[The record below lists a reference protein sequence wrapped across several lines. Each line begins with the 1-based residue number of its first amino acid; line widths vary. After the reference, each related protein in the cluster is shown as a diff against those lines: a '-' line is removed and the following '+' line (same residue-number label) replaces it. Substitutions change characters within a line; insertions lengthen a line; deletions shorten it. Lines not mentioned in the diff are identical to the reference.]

1 MNKHQQALSSTG
13 IAESLASFVVNFD
26 LDKVPKEVIH
36 RAKMCLLDAF
46 GIGLASVNFE
56 FAQKTAA
63 GIHAIAGDGKFPVIG
78 MDLKLPQRDA
88 AHLNGTL
95 IHGLD
100 FDDTHGEAVVH
111 TSASAAPTMLIAGL
125 ANNASGTKAL
135 SAFIIASECA
145 GRIGA
150 GARGGFHEKG
160 FHPTGVVGAFG
171 STLGAGYLAG
181 LSPKQLCDAQGI
193 VLSQASGSMQFLDDG
208 AWTKRNH
215 PGWAS
220 FCAQTAVSMAKHGFF
235 GPRDPYS
242 GRFGLYPTHT
252 KEGRAV
258 SLDKITGRLGD
269 YWEMMNIA
277 FKPYPACHMTHAFA
291 DAVLA
296 VKREHNLSASDIKH
310 ITALVHEGEQAV
322 ICIPEANKLKPQNSY
337 DAQFSVHYVIAAT
350 FLREKFGLAELED
363 SVINDREILNL
374 CSRISFED
382 DPDSA
387 YPGYFSGAIR
397 VETARGEII
406 EHREQINRGA
416 TENPLSDDDIK
427 DKFFGNATL
436 TVSKSQAKKL
446 LNIVLELESEDGLD
460 ALAQTLTP

>member
-1 MNKHQQALSSTG
+1 MNNSKENRVQES
-13 IAESLASFVVNFD
+13 IAEQLAAFTVNFD
-26 LDKVPKEVIH
+26 LRKVPDEVIH

-56 FAQKTAA
+56 FGEKIAA
-63 GIHAIAGDGKFPVIG
+63 GIHAIAGDGEFPVIG
-78 MDLKLPQRDA
+78 MKLKLPQRDA

-125 ANNASGTKAL
+125 ANKASGAQAL

-150 GARGGFHEKG
+150 GAQGGFHEKG

-171 STLGAGYLAG
+171 STFGAGYLAG
-181 LSPKQLCDAQGI
+181 LTTAQLCDAQGI
-193 VLSQASGSMQFLDDG
+193 VLSQAGGNMQFLDDG

-235 GPRDPYS
+235 GPRDPYE

-252 KEGRAV
+252 KDGRKVAI
-258 SLDKITGRLGD
+258 DKLTKGLNES
-269 YWEMMNIA
+269 WEMMNIA

-291 DAVLA
+291 DAILA
-296 VKREHNLSASDIKH
+296 VKRAHNLTVEDIKH
-310 ITALVHEGEQAV
+310 ITALVHVGEQSV
-322 ICIPEANKLKPQNSY
+322 ICVPEKNKLKPQNSY
-337 DAQFSVHYVIAAT
+337 DAQFSVHYVIATT

-363 SVINDREILNL
+363 DVIADPQILDL
-374 CSRISFED
+374 CSRVSFAD

-387 YPGYFSGAIR
+387 YPGYFSGAIK
-397 VETARGEII
+397 VETNDGKII

-416 TENPLSDDDIK
+416 SENPLSDQDIK
-427 DKFFGNATL
+427 DKYFGNATM
-436 TVSKSQAKKL
+436 TISKPQAERL
-446 LNIVLELESEDGLD
+446 LDIVMNLDNEDNLDGLAK
-460 ALAQTLTP
+460 ALTL

>member
-1 MNKHQQALSSTG
+1 MSSDSG
-13 IAESLASFVVNFD
+13 KSIAEQLAKFALNFD
-26 LDKVPKEVIH
+26 LNNVPQEVKH
-36 RAKMCLLDAF
+36 RAKMCLADAF
-46 GIGLASVNFE
+46 GIGLASVNFD
-56 FAQKTAA
+56 FGKKTAA
-63 GIHAIAGDGKFPVIG
+63 GIHAIAGDGEFPVIG
-78 MDLKLPQRDA
+78 MNLKLPQRDA

-125 ANNASGTKAL
+125 ANLASGAQAL
-135 SAFIIASECA
+135 SAFIIASESA

-171 STLGAGYLAG
+171 STFGAGYLAG
-181 LSPKQLCDAQGI
+181 LDEQQLCDAQGI
-193 VLSQASGSMQFLDDG
+193 VLSQAGGNMQFLDDG

-235 GPRDPYS
+235 GPRDPYC

-252 KEGRAV
+252 KDGRELALNKV
-258 SLDKITGRLGD
+258 TAGLNER
-269 YWEMMNIA
+269 WEMMNIA

-291 DAVLA
+291 DAILA
-296 VKREHNLSASDIKH
+296 VKRQHNLTAADIKH
-310 ITALVHEGEQAV
+310 ITALVHEGEQTV
-322 ICIPEANKLKPQNSY
+322 ICVPEENKLKPQNSY
-337 DAQFSVHYVIAAT
+337 DAQFSVHYVIATT

-363 SVINDREILNL
+363 DVICDPEILEL
-374 CSRISFED
+374 CSRVSFAD
-382 DPDSA
+382 DPESA
-387 YPGYFSGAIR
+387 FPGYFSGAIE
-397 VETARGEII
+397 VETQDGTII
-406 EHREQINRGA
+406 KHREQINRGA
-416 TENPLSDDDIK
+416 TENPLSDADIE

-436 TVSKSQAKKL
+436 TISKSQAEQL
-446 LNIVLELESEDGLD
+446 LDIVMNLD
-460 ALAQTLTP
+460 KQDNLHYLAKALTL

>member
-1 MNKHQQALSSTG
+1 MSNSVEKSISEQ
-13 IAESLASFVVNFD
+13 LANFVVSFD
-26 LDKVPKEVIH
+26 LDRVPVEVIH
-36 RAKMCLLDAF
+36 RAKMCLTDAL

-56 FAQKTAA
+56 FGQKTAA
-63 GIHAIAGDGKFPVIG
+63 GIHAIAGDGEFPVIG
-78 MDLKLPQRDA
+78 MTLKLPQRDA

-125 ANNASGTKAL
+125 ANKASGAEAL

-150 GARGGFHEKG
+150 GAQGGFHEKG

-181 LSPKQLCDAQGI
+181 LDVQQLCDAQGI
-193 VLSQASGSMQFLDDG
+193 VLSQAGGNMQFLDDG

-235 GPRDPYS
+235 GPRDPYF

-252 KEGRAV
+252 KDGRNVAAA
-258 SLDKITGRLGD
+258 KITDGLNET
-269 YWEMMNIA
+269 WEMMNIA
-277 FKPYPACHMTHAFA
+277 FKPYPACHMTHAYA
-291 DAVLA
+291 DAILA
-296 VKREHNLSASDIKH
+296 VKRAHNLTNANIKH
-310 ITALVHEGEQAV
+310 ITALVHEGEQTV

-337 DAQFSVHYVIAAT
+337 DAQFSVHYVIATT

-363 SVINDREILNL
+363 EVISDPEILDL
-374 CSRISFED
+374 CSRISFAD

-387 YPGYFSGAIR
+387 YPGYFSGAIE
-397 VETARGEII
+397 VETQEGKVLK
-406 EHREQINRGA
+406 HREQINRGA
-416 TENPLSDDDIK
+416 TENPLSDADIEE
-427 DKFFGNATL
+427 KFFGNATL
-436 TVSKSQAKKL
+436 TIPKSQAENVL
-446 LNIVLELESEDGLD
+446 DIVMNLEKQNNLQHLAA
-460 ALAQTLTP
+460 ALTLS

>member
-1 MNKHQQALSSTG
+1 MNKREENLLADDIPGALANFVTNFN
-13 IAESLASFVVNFD
+13 LAN
-26 LDKVPKEVIH
+26 VPPEVIH
-36 RAKMCLLDAF
+36 RAKMCLIDSF
-46 GIGLASVNFE
+46 GIGLASVNFD
-56 FAQKTAA
+56 FAKATAA
-63 GIHAIAGDGKFPVIG
+63 GIHSIAGDGDFPVIG

-111 TSASAAPTMLIAGL
+111 TSSSAAPTMLIAGL
-125 ANNASGTKAL
+125 ANQASGKQAL

-171 STLGAGYLAG
+171 CTFGAGYLAG
-181 LSPKQLCDAQGI
+181 LNQQQLRDAQGI
-193 VLSQASGSMQFLDDG
+193 VLSQAGGNMQFLDDG

-220 FCAQTAVSMAKHGFF
+220 FCAQTAVAMAKHGFF
-235 GPRDPYS
+235 GPKNPYT

-252 KEGRAV
+252 KDGRE
-258 SLDKITGRLGD
+258 LNLEKITTGLNES
-269 YWEMMNIA
+269 WEMMNIA

-291 DAVLA
+291 DAILA
-296 VKREHNLSASDIKH
+296 VKQAHGLTVGDIKH
-310 ITALVHEGEQAV
+310 ITALVHEGEQTV
-322 ICIPEANKLKPQNSY
+322 ICIPEENKLQPQNSY
-337 DAQFSVHYVIAAT
+337 DAQFSVHYVIATT

-363 SVINDREILNL
+363 DVISDPEILDL
-374 CSRISFED
+374 CSRISFAD

-397 VETARGEII
+397 VETTDGKII

-416 TENPLSDDDIK
+416 TENPLSDDDITN
-427 DKFFGNATL
+427 KFLGNATL
-436 TVSKSQAKKL
+436 TISADEAHALVD
-446 LNIVLELESEDGLD
+446 IVLNLEAQENLTTLAN
-460 ALAQTLTP
+460 ALTL

>member
-1 MNKHQQALSSTG
+1 MNKREENIPVNTAQT
-13 IAESLASFVVNFD
+13 LARFVTEFD
-26 LDKVPKEVIH
+26 LDSVPPEVIK
-36 RAKMCLLDAF
+36 RAKLCLLDAF

-63 GIHAIAGDGKFPVIG
+63 GIHSIAGDGEFPVIG
-78 MDLKLPQRDA
+78 MPLKLPQRDA

-111 TSASAAPTMLIAGL
+111 TSASATPTMLIAGL
-125 ANNASGTKAL
+125 ANGASGAEAL
-135 SAFIIASECA
+135 SAFIIASESA
-145 GRIGA
+145 SRIGA

-171 STLGAGYLAG
+171 STLAAGYLAG
-181 LSPKQLCDAQGI
+181 LNEQQLCDAQGI
-193 VLSQASGSMQFLDDG
+193 VLSQAGGNMQFLDDG

-220 FCAQTAVSMAKHGFF
+220 FCAQTSVAMAKHGFF

-242 GRFGLYPTHT
+242 GRYGLYPTHT
-252 KEGRAV
+252 KDGREV
-258 SLDKITGRLGD
+258 SLEKIIQGLND
-269 YWEMMNIA
+269 SWEMMNIA
-277 FKPYPACHMTHAFA
+277 FKPYPACHMTHAYA
-291 DAVLA
+291 DAILA
-296 VKREHNLSASDIKH
+296 LKKDYGLNVGDIKH
-310 ITALVHEGEQAV
+310 ITALVHEGEQSV
-322 ICIPEANKLKPQNSY
+322 ICIPEENKLKPQNSY
-337 DAQFSVHYVIAAT
+337 DAQFSVHYVIATT

-363 SVINDREILNL
+363 DVISDPEILDL
-374 CSRISFED
+374 CAKVSFTD

-397 VETARGEII
+397 LETKDGRTL

-427 DKFFGNATL
+427 AKYFGNATL
-436 TVSKSQAKKL
+436 TISEERAQAL
-446 LNIVLELESEDGLD
+446 LDIVMNIEQEPDLNRLSA
-460 ALAQTLTP
+460 ALSL

>member
-1 MNKHQQALSSTG
+1 MNKREENLTTNPAQALAQFVTQFN
-13 IAESLASFVVNFD
+13 LAD
-26 LDKVPKEVIH
+26 VPAAVIK
-36 RAKMCLLDAF
+36 RAKFCLLDAF
-46 GIGLASVNFE
+46 GIGLASVNYE
-56 FAQKTAA
+56 FAKKTAA
-63 GIHAIAGDGKFPVIG
+63 GIHSIAGDGDFPVIG
-78 MDLKLPQRDA
+78 MPLKLPQRDA

-125 ANNASGTKAL
+125 ANQASGANAL

-145 GRIGA
+145 SRIGA

-181 LSPKQLCDAQGI
+181 LDEQQLRDAQGI
-193 VLSQASGSMQFLDDG
+193 VLSQAGGNMQFLDDG

-220 FCAQTAVSMAKHGFF
+220 FCAQTAVAMAKHGFF
-235 GPRDPYS
+235 GPRDPYA

-252 KEGRAV
+252 KDEREV
-258 SLDKITGRLGD
+258 SLAKITQGLNES
-269 YWEMMNIA
+269 WEMMNIA
-277 FKPYPACHMTHAFA
+277 FKPYPACHMTHAYA
-291 DAVLA
+291 DAILA
-296 VKREHNLSASDIKH
+296 LKREHQLRIDDIKH

-322 ICIPEANKLKPQNSY
+322 ICIPEENKLKPQNSY
-337 DAQFSVHYVIAAT
+337 DAQFSVHYVIATT

-363 SVINDREILNL
+363 DVISDPEILDL
-374 CSRISFED
+374 CSRVSFTD

-397 VETARGEII
+397 LETHDGRTL

-416 TENPLSDDDIK
+416 TENPLSDDDIEE
-427 DKFFGNATL
+427 KFFGNATL
-436 TVSKSQAKKL
+436 TISEQRATELLGIVMALETETDLNRLSQAL
-446 LNIVLELESEDGLD
+446 
-460 ALAQTLTP
+460 TL